1 MRNTKCRKPKADY
14 HFCQLQHRFQGMVE
28 GRGKGAKLW
37 LIYLSICR
45 RQQKANN
52 ASNAQNIPK
61 GKACEW
67 HKKRQA
73 ATIQKLQLLTL
84 LNLHVFSFCFW
95 TAQTFLGLV
104 WARTPVPIDPPHQSL
119 SLIAR
124 FNPNVQTPYAI
135 YFCYFSFF
143 WPSHVQI
150 YTRSKAFE
158 ELDSARRNDDHS
170 SLKSHMLRLR
180 REHALAHA
188 HATTINLPHLHK
200 MPWCLKKHLEYIA

>member
-14 HFCQLQHRFQGMVE
+14 HFCQLQHGFQGMVE
-28 GRGKGAKLW
+28 GRGRGSKLW

-104 WARTPVPIDPPHQSL
+104 WARIRVPIDPPTSHCHLLLALTQMSRPLMQYISATSL
-119 SLIAR
+119 
-124 FNPNVQTPYAI
+124 
-135 YFCYFSFF
+135 FSGQVMYKYI
-143 WPSHVQI
+143 PDRKPLRSS
-150 YTRSKAFE
+150 TR
-158 ELDSARRNDDHS
+158 LGVMMTTVH
-170 SLKSHMLRLR
+170 LKVICFDCVENM
-180 REHALAHA
+180 
-188 HATTINLPHLHK
+188 HLH
-200 MPWCLKKHLEYIA
+200 MHMQQP

>member
-1 MRNTKCRKPKADY
+1 MAQEKAGSHNPKIAIVNSTEFTCILFLFLNRPDL
-14 HFCQLQHRFQGMVE
+14 FG
-28 GRGKGAKLW
+28 
-37 LIYLSICR
+37 LS
-45 RQQKANN
+45 
-52 ASNAQNIPK
+52 
-61 GKACEW
+61 
-67 HKKRQA
+67 
-73 ATIQKLQLLTL
+73 
-84 LNLHVFSFCFW
+84 
-95 TAQTFLGLV
+95 LGQDSSPY
-104 WARTPVPIDPPHQSL
+104 WPPHQSL